1 MIRFVLT
8 SSKLKKLL
16 IFILIITLIPKIG
29 FTKAYK
35 ADFYYPSGD
44 GPFPVVIM
52 SHGKGGPSVTYHK
65 KAEGATRNGRAAIV
79 LDHYSARGEYGRKF
93 RNFPK
98 TSDGK
103 KWREKDLINLLKTL
117 KDKPKINRKKI
128 ILIGWSAGAG
138 MVLPFISKPNK
149 IQLPEDIFIIGA
161 ILTYPYTYGCY
172 QNIKSFDVPVLINYG
187 KLDGN
192 DGNPLSGYFCW
203 KDKLSKLDQNNFPV
217 VFNEYENAY
226 HGYDLPFL
234 KNRPKICTEVQ
245 YRDGKGQSCME
256 FNESAFR
263 KTIIA
268 NKKFIN
274 RILKN

>member
-1 MIRFVLT
+1 M
-8 SSKLKKLL
+8 KKVL
-16 IFILIITLIPKIG
+16 IFVFLMALIPKIG
-29 FTKAYK
+29 FTKPYK

-52 SHGKGGPSVTYHK
+52 SHGRGGPSVTYHK

-98 TSDGK
+98 ISDGK
-103 KWREKDLINLLKTL
+103 KWREKDLIDLLESL
-117 KDKPKINRKKI
+117 NDKPKINRKKI
-128 ILIGWSAGAG
+128 ILSGWSAGAG
-138 MVLPFISKPNK
+138 MVLPFISQPKTIELPN
-149 IQLPEDIFIIGA
+149 DVMVVGA

-172 QNIKSFDVPVLINYG
+172 EKITSFNVPTIINYG

-217 VFNEYENAY
+217 VLNEYENAY

-268 NKKFIN
+268 NKKFLSRVLGN
-274 RILKN
+274 